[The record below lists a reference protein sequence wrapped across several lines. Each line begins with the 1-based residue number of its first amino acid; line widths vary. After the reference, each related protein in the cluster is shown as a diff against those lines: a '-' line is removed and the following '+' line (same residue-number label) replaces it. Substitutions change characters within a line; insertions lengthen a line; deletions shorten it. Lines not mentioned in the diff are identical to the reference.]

1 MTYLSRE
8 DVARK
13 TCRKQKKRQI
23 EQLARMGIQFE
34 LDAEGW
40 PLVLANAPRE
50 GNPMRE
56 QMIEALLRAS

>member
-1 MTYLSRE
+1 MYLSRV

-13 TCRKQKKRQI
+13 TCRKQKARQI

-40 PLVLANAPRE
+40 PLVLANATRE
-50 GNPMRE
+50 ENPMRE
-56 QMIEALLRAS
+56 RLIEALLRAS